1 MSRRHFLGRK
11 EIARSSEEFMERE
24 VKAILKGYARRWR
37 ELERDKRFGTRVT
50 EAAYG
55 ERMTY
60 KQLLNEYVGKG
71 RLKYREAYRRLREE
85 DIELTKFTKR
95 ELTGNKTL
103 VEKRIS
109 DKHDNMYGYSLEQGL
124 EVVRRENYLM
134 NNYKAELDDYGITEK
149 MDLSDAVSVYADELE
164 LSLSELGR
172 RAHDEF
178 ETQGDYR
185 IWVLKEIQKIFE
197 KKYGV

>member
-1 MSRRHFLGRK
+1 MSRRHFIGRK

-24 VKAILKGYARRWR
+24 VKAILKGYARKWR
-37 ELERDKRFGTRVT
+37 EREKEFGKEIS

-60 KQLLNEYVGKG
+60 KQLLNEYVGEG
-71 RLKYREAYRRLREE
+71 RLKYRNAYKRLREE
-85 DIELTKFTKR
+85 DIELTLFTKR
-95 ELTGNKTL
+95 ELTGNIRL
-103 VEKRIS
+103 VKNRIANLN
-109 DKHDNMYGYSLEQGL
+109 DNLYGYSLEQGL

-134 NNYKAELDDYGITEK
+134 NNYKAELDDYGITEM
-149 MDLSDAVSVYADELE
+149 MDLSDAVSIYADELE

-172 RAHDEF
+172 RAHAEF

-185 IWVLKEIQKIFE
+185 IWVLKEIQNIFE